1 MKLQIVALLLLAGCA
16 VAQVQEQQQQAP
28 AVPPQSQAVID
39 SVYETV
45 ARYQISTWQMG
56 ASVYCFRV
64 RGEDA
69 DRHFLDRLKPL
80 PAKPES
86 DCKEKQNSFTTTVID
101 KHTKKRA
108 VMFGLGTMEFRS
120 PTEALVEGSYMCGN
134 QCMSG
139 GIYHVS
145 LDGSQWKVTRF
156 EVRISQ

>member
-1 MKLQIVALLLLAGCA
+1 MKRFFLAFLLLSGCA
-16 VAQVQEQQQQAP
+16 LAQMQQP
-28 AVPPQSQAVID
+28 ETTVPPPSQAVVD
-39 SVYETV
+39 AVYETV
-45 ARYQISTWQMG
+45 ARYQINTWQMG

-80 PAKPES
+80 PVKPMS
-86 DCKEKQNSFTTTVID
+86 DCKEKQTEYTTTVID

-108 VMFGLGTMEFRS
+108 VMFGLGTMEFRT
-120 PTEALVEGSYMCGN
+120 PTEALVQGSYMCGN

-139 GIYHVS
+139 GIYHVA
-145 LDGSQWKVTRF
+145 LDGNQWKVTKF